1 MGALLINSPKS
12 AGLVRGGGR
21 DVYNVSPPRIARLR
35 GLCASPKPRRLTEED
50 FLSLGHL
57 YRTSYPALWQFL
69 GSGGRIPPARRV
81 VNRLLDRKAIIHL
94 PRVRDPPQ
102 DCNVWVPNIRR
113 RSSRVVGWR
122 NDPSSGIQRGTLCA
136 G

>member
-1 MGALLINSPKS
+1 MLPLAPYEVCTHNSKRLP
-12 AGLVRGGGR
+12 RYRIGR
-21 DVYNVSPPRIARLR
+21 DSSHGLIEPSDARPRSAVHVGSSPV
-35 GLCASPKPRRLTEED
+35 RR
-50 FLSLGHL
+50 
-57 YRTSYPALWQFL
+57 FL
-69 GSGGRIPPARRV
+69 GSGGRSPPARRV

-113 RSSRVVGWR
+113 RSSRVVGSSC
-122 NDPSSGIQRGTLCA
+122 DPASGIQPGALWV

>member
-1 MGALLINSPKS
+1 MLAWDGVKDTDLFGKD
-12 AGLVRGGGR
+12 AGVNRT
-21 DVYNVSPPRIARLR
+21 AEQ
-35 GLCASPKPRRLTEED
+35 AS
-50 FLSLGHL
+50 S
-57 YRTSYPALWQFL
+57 FL
-69 GSGGRIPPARRV
+69 GSGGRSPPARRV

-113 RSSRVVGWR
+113 RSSRVVGSSC
-122 NDPSSGIQRGTLCA
+122 DPASGIQPGALWV